1 MNDKEISRESYLIV
15 IGIIPFH
22 PCETIVSQGWN
33 DRSTGVK
40 RSFHK
45 GETIKNQA
53 EPQQIKTGKDRLLPI
68 FYRKNQRYKPPL
80 LHIFNNSV

>member
-1 MNDKEISRESYLIV
+1 MRQ
-15 IGIIPFH
+15 
-22 PCETIVSQGWN
+22 PCRG
-33 DRSTGVK
+33 K